1 MNIRRQHTCCTKSA
15 GASHVFSS
23 VSHANALFY
32 FVKYQSVFLTC
43 LLISI
48 HVEKKKKLVF
58 IFFLFLLS
66 FFLDSFLPKY
76 FGTSSFHKSHI
87 FYAGSPHNF
96 CCSVGCLLNLVKSVC
111 NKKKNT
117 EKKKEEVEECFCFF
131 FNSKV

>member
-117 EKKKEEVEECFCFF
+117 EKKRRSRRVFLFF
-131 FNSKV
+131 F